1 MLRLLGLLTLG
12 HMVFG
17 GHSHHQ
23 ARRRQRRLLR
33 RGLLLGALLGLFA
46 GSADAR
52 RAAPNRVI

>member
-17 GHSHHQ
+17 GHSHHH
-23 ARRRQRRLLR
+23 ARRLLR